1 MREKEEK
8 DVYFF
13 TGGAGGEGCKRER
26 EREKEILL
34 NIFFLDVYPT
44 LQSRGQFLKKFK
56 EISKKKI
63 LRINWYIL

>member
-34 NIFFLDVYPT
+34 NIFLFFFGCIPHATRWKVVL
-44 LQSRGQFLKKFK
+44 
-56 EISKKKI
+56 
-63 LRINWYIL
+63 